1 MNRTHLILAI
11 SLLLF
16 SFSYGQQKDTIYG
29 QVKSVREQLN
39 FLDENQQNMK
49 LFSDEGD
56 YGHYGFSSPKFTKSR
71 FHNWWYNTPFVHYS
85 NYYKEFNKKGK
96 TTYEVWFYKNGDTV
110 SFFNYKYNKNDNL
123 IQIKE
128 TYEKEDYTVRNFNY
142 NKKNKLA
149 STIYYVS
156 DYPNLYSYSEFIYD
170 ESDNLIQSKDFD
182 EDGESFGTKYS
193 FYPNG
198 KIKEVIS
205 HSPYKIKKEN
215 NKKVSFKDGIGS
227 DKLNRKY
234 IYNERGDII
243 ETNSFKDEFYSND
256 KPYIQG
262 RTLKEYE
269 NGLLI
274 KEMTLN
280 RANKTERFTLYSY
293 NEKNQI
299 TKEEKVIPEYPDN
312 NLIYEYFYD
321 KNGNQIKLIYTEKN
335 NPVTV
340 EFEYEFDSQK
350 NWTKQIKTVNGEKLY
365 VWTREIEYFE

>member
-1 MNRTHLILAI
+1 MNRIHLNLAL

-39 FLDENQQNMK
+39 FIDKNQQNMK

-56 YGHYGFSSPKFTKSR
+56 YGHHGFSNPKFTKSR
-71 FHNWWYNTPFVHYS
+71 FHNCWYNTPFVHYS
-85 NYYKEFNKKGK
+85 NYYKELNKKGK

-110 SFFNYKYNKNDNL
+110 SFFNYKYDKNDNL

-149 STIYYVS
+149 STVYYVS
-156 DYPNLYSYSEFIYD
+156 DDPNLYSYSEFIYD

-193 FYPNG
+193 YYPNG
-198 KIKEVIS
+198 KIKEVFS

-234 IYNERGDII
+234 FYNERGDII

-262 RTLKEYE
+262 RALKEYE

-299 TKEEKVIPEYPDN
+299 TKEAKVIPEYPDN
-312 NLIYEYFYD
+312 NLIYEYSYD
-321 KNGNQIKLIYTEKN
+321 KNGNQIKLIYIEKN

-350 NWTKQIKTVNGEKLY
+350 NWTKQIKSVNGKTLF
-365 VWTREIEYFE
+365 VWTREIEYYD